1 MITVAKKT
9 KTINYNIHGIYL
21 YVFEWDVLI
30 RSWYKIELN
39 VMFLSL
45 TCVVYFFM

>member
-21 YVFEWDVLI
+21 FVFEWDVLI

-39 VMFLSL
+39 VMLLSL
-45 TCVVYFFM
+45 TCVVYLFL